1 MFPNRSDEPARRR
14 GDHASN
20 AMLAFSIGL
29 VVAIVA
35 AAISLRDEGPAPAAA
50 ATEDAIAS
58 VAVLIPD
65 ERLDPRITALELTG
79 RTWSEAV
86 DRFDAALFAVN
97 DNTRRLRSAQQ
108 RLVQLTD
115 EVAGVGTDFAAIS
128 AEVAALDD
136 RLAEVELILQARAL
150 DRFLNFGTDELVGL
164 DDASLATDAARST
177 ELSQR
182 VDEVQFSTRDELL
195 SRQSSTERE
204 QLDLLARQVELT
216 AEIEST
222 SQVIADR
229 EGAVPALLAEV
240 DAAAAAVRS
249 ARWTAGIPGLDLSV
263 VALDAYLNA
272 EDLLADVWPSC
283 NARWWM
289 IAGVARIESWHGRY
303 GGRTLR
309 ADGRVDRPII
319 GIPLDGGP
327 GVRAIEDTDDGVFD
341 GDDVWDRAVGPLQFI
356 PETWSH
362 RGRDGSGDGWADP
375 QNMYDAAYSAG
386 RYLCA
391 IGGDLSSRA
400 NLRSAYFGYNNST
413 AYVDDV
419 IGHAD
424 RYAEFVLPEPPAAR
438 SAVVGAVENAD

>member
-1 MFPNRSDEPARRR
+1 MIPNRSDGPRRR
-14 GDHASN
+14 GDYAST
-20 AMLAFSIGL
+20 AMLACAIGL

-35 AAISLRDEGPAPAAA
+35 AAISLRDDGPAPAAA
-50 ATEDAIAS
+50 ASEDAVAS
-58 VAVLIPD
+58 VALLIPD
-65 ERLDPRITALELTG
+65 DRLDPRIIALELTG
-79 RTWSEAV
+79 LTWQAAV

-97 DNTRRLRSAQQ
+97 DNTRRLRSAQE
-108 RLVQLTD
+108 RLVALTEERD
-115 EVAGVGTDFAAIS
+115 GVETDYTAIS

-136 RLAEVELILQARAL
+136 RIADVEVILRARAL
-150 DRFLNFGTDELVGL
+150 DRFLNFGTDDLVGL
-164 DDASLATDAARST
+164 DDPSLATDAARST

-195 SRQSSTERE
+195 ARQSSTERE
-204 QLDLLARQVELT
+204 QLDLLARQVELA

-222 SQVIADR
+222 SQVIGDR
-229 EGAVPALLAEV
+229 ETAVPALLAEV
-240 DAAAAAVRS
+240 DAAAVAVRS

-289 IAGVARIESWHGRY
+289 IAGVARIESRHGRY

-327 GVRAIEDTDDGVFD
+327 GVRAIHDTDDGEFD

-356 PETWSH
+356 PETWLL

-400 NLRSAYFGYNNST
+400 NLRRAYFGYNNSS

-424 RYAEFVLPEPPAAR
+424 RYADFTLPDPPAPS
-438 SAVVGAVENAD
+438 SAVVGTVENAD